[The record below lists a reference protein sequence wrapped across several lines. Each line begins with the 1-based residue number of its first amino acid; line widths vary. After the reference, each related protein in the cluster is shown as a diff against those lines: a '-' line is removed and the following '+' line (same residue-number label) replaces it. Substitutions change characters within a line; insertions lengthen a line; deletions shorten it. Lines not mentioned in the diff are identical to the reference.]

1 MIQFY
6 IVTRDPMFKRNL
18 NFVSEITFRSDLWV
32 LNIII
37 KDIQLFLILTVLIAS
52 GYAQIWLLK
61 SDDDVTTKWK
71 QVAVKKNKTIRLKK
85 KILAYRK
92 CFWNTITGY
101 INKLHVQLNV
111 FLTCQT
117 NQKEHLIATLSSVK

>member
-18 NFVSEITFRSDLWV
+18 NFVFEIIFRSDLWV

-37 KDIQLFLILTVLIAS
+37 KDIQLFLILVVLIAS

-61 SDDDVTTKWK
+61 SNHDVTTKRK

-85 KILAYRK
+85 
-92 CFWNTITGY
+92 N
-101 INKLHVQLNV
+101 
-111 FLTCQT
+111 
-117 NQKEHLIATLSSVK
+117 S